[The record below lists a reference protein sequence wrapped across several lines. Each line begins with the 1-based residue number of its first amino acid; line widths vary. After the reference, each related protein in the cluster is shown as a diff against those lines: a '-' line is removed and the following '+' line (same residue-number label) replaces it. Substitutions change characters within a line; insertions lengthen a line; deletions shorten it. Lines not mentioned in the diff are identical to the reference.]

1 MSGELQK
8 MLDVLEEVDLGTSLE
23 MSEQL
28 SEEHHQALERLKV
41 RHLMSSINKNIYVYL
56 GLYCKHF
63 DR

>member
-1 MSGELQK
+1 

-41 RHLMSSINKNIYVYL
+41 RHLMSSINKNIYVYRSL
-56 GLYCKHF
+56 L
-63 DR
+63 